1 MKKWNITKKRNITI
15 NSFVFQY
22 IFLFDIDVNFFIV
35 SCDYT
40 TEIRTIRISPWVVN
54 SYTRTRR
61 IQQDQ

>member
-1 MKKWNITKKRNITI
+1 MKYYKKKRNITI